1 MAWERR
7 ERGGF
12 YYTRSKRVNGR
23 VEREYVGGGIFGE
36 LAAYVDAQKREQ
48 RALEAKATEEEHRK
62 MEDLD
67 ARVSEFY
74 EGVENIA
81 SAVLLASGYRKHK
94 RGEWRRKREFREM
107 VRRDRGREDEQ

>member
-7 ERGGF
+7 ERGGA

-36 LAAYVDAQKREQ
+36 LAAYVDARKREQ
-48 RALEAKATEEEHRK
+48 RALEAEAIEEEHRK

-94 RGEWRRKREFREM
+94 RGEWRRKRESRETT
-107 VRRDRGREDEQ
+107 RRDRVREDDQ